1 MSREKVI
8 LVDENDNQVGL
19 MPKLEAHQ
27 KGLLHRAFSV
37 FIFNSNYKLLLQKR
51 ATSKYHSGGL
61 WTNTCC
67 SHPRDGEKTED
78 AANRR
83 LLEEMGIKTD
93 LRKVYDFI
101 YKAELDNELTENE
114 FDHVYY
120 GVYNEDPILNL
131 DEAEDFKWIDMET
144 LNDDIIKNGDIK
156 VIKDKGMPYNSRC
169 ETYGDLIIKFN
180 VNFPDSLNSDCFGIL
195 RECLPES
202 QFNNIEDDSYER
214 CRLYN
219 FCFQIVLYTSSSAGL
234 NNSVGL
240 IIFHD

>member
-37 FIFNSNYKLLLQKR
+37 FIFNSNYQLLLQKR
-51 ATSKYHSGGL
+51 AASKYHSGGL

-114 FDHVYY
+114 FDHV
-120 GVYNEDPILNL
+120 
-131 DEAEDFKWIDMET
+131 
-144 LNDDIIKNGDIK
+144 
-156 VIKDKGMPYNSRC
+156 
-169 ETYGDLIIKFN
+169 
-180 VNFPDSLNSDCFGIL
+180 
-195 RECLPES
+195 
-202 QFNNIEDDSYER
+202 
-214 CRLYN
+214 
-219 FCFQIVLYTSSSAGL
+219 
-234 NNSVGL
+234 
-240 IIFHD
+240 